1 MYSATFLRVCVALM
15 LQGPP
20 PNDAKMPPFLCLEED
35 RPQALCLNAE
45 PPLVQSTTPPTHTVG
60 GKSSSPPSPSLK
72 HSSLLNQFM
81 GGLFAGDGVVLPSNW
96 NGRHNDCQLL
106 ANAHPGKTIQKLC
119 CSAKLKV
126 DGDTDR
132 WGFFRVSAADVSDM
146 C

>member
-60 GKSSSPPSPSLK
+60 
-72 HSSLLNQFM
+72 
-81 GGLFAGDGVVLPSNW
+81 VLPSNW